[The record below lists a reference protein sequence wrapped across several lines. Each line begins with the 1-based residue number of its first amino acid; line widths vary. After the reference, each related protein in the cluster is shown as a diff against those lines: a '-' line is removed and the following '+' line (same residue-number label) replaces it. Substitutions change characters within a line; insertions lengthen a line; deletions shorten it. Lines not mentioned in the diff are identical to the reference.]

1 MKKYLLSA
9 CLFLSA
15 QVFAYTGA
23 TVDFTKLVFNGAM
36 AESVV
41 ESFNG
46 VDAKKQQCVSDIL
59 KPILDELAVK
69 HIDGFLT
76 ENERQLM
83 DNFFDTPLGQEMF
96 KELRV
101 GNLDGFGDGIN
112 LDKYNEADYAQYM
125 SVLDKYGDGDMV
137 ATLSADEE
145 LLALM
150 FVSLLMCDMIDFEEK
165 PSKTQ

>member
-1 MKKYLLSA
+1 MKKYLLGV
-9 CLFLSA
+9 CLLVST
-15 QVFAYTGA
+15 QVFAEVGA
-23 TVDFTKLVFNGAM
+23 TFDFTKALFNQAM
-36 AESVV
+36 L
-41 ESFNG
+41 ESFQDSFE
-46 VDAKKQQCVSDIL
+46 VDSTKQKCIGSSL
-59 KPILDELAVK
+59 KPTLDRLAVT
-69 HIDGFLT
+69 HVDEILT
-76 ENERQLM
+76 KSELKLM
-83 DNFFDTPLGQEMF
+83 DEFFDTPLGQEMF

-137 ATLSADEE
+137 VTLSADEE